1 MDWSTPKD
9 SKEKID
15 WSKPA
20 MPKKAAENKKAEQK
34 PDKYHPMLRKIAEQ
48 IAKHP
53 NLNKN
58 VNQAAEYM
66 QAPGAFAGGVV
77 QQGGD
82 MFASL
87 ANLINKPINAA
98 LGTNY
103 HQNHPKIREQFD
115 PGTGNDIAFG
125 AGELAGGLVGGL
137 GVGTGRGIAQGLQR
151 LPRSHG
157 WTGLAEDVAKG
168 AGSGYALGEI
178 NDEGEG
184 RGIGAALGG
193 TLQPLS
199 SITNRGITN
208 RVLGDMERAQGAH
221 GQQYDNIFD
230 AAGEAGV
237 QLHPR
242 NLMGINQN
250 NPQQAIQRLLE
261 RLPVDHRRIVEEF
274 MQNPSF
280 INAHGLQSDLGI
292 FTRKIEADP
301 RFKTDSLPL
310 NLQRAY
316 EAANETRQ
324 ALQRDISESLGRH
337 GLINES
343 MQYPQVTQ
351 SFAQNVAPYRNKA
364 IGDVVAGQ
372 KHPDKLAKRLLEDEQ
387 FMMDMGHRYPEIN
400 LNKHLPKVYGAGATG
415 GTILA
420 GLLGFPKIS
429 HAKEKEKDK
438 KKDPFLKTA
447 SGYEVYND

>member
-1 MDWSTPKD
+1 MMDWSTPKED
-9 SKEKID
+9 KAKID

-20 MPKKAAENKKAEQK
+20 EPKKTESKKNTEKK

-48 IAKHP
+48 IAKYP

-58 VNQAAEYM
+58 VNQAAEFM
-66 QAPGAFAGGVV
+66 QMPGAFAGGAV

-98 LGTNY
+98 LGTSY
-103 HQNHPKIREQFD
+103 HQSHPKIREQFA

-125 AGELAGGLVGGL
+125 AGELAGGLVGGAGL
-137 GVGTGRGIAQGLQR
+137 GTGRGIAQGLQR

-193 TLQPLS
+193 LLQPLS

-208 RVLGDMERAQGAH
+208 RVLGDMERTTAAH
-221 GQQYDNIFD
+221 GQQYDDIFD
-230 AAGEAGV
+230 AARDAGV

-242 NLMGINQN
+242 NLLGINGN
-250 NPQQAIQRLLE
+250 NPRQAIQRLLE
-261 RLPVDHRRIVEEF
+261 RLSVDHRRIVEEF

-280 INAHGLQSDLGI
+280 TNAHGLQSDLGI

-316 EAANETRQ
+316 EAATETRH

-337 GLINES
+337 GLINEAL
-343 MQYPQVTQ
+343 QYPQTTQ

-364 IGDVVAGQ
+364 IGDVVSGQ
-372 KHPDKLAKRLLEDEQ
+372 KHPDKLAKRLREDEQ
-387 FMMDMGHRYPEIN
+387 FMMDMGHRYPELG
-400 LNKHLPKVYGAGATG
+400 LNKHLPKAYGAGLTG
-415 GTILA
+415 GGLFA
-420 GLLGFPKIS
+420 ALLGIPKIG
-429 HAKEKEKDK
+429 HAEEKE
-438 KKDPFLKTA
+438 PFMRTEN
-447 SGYEVYND
+447 YDIYNE

>member
-1 MDWSTPKD
+1 MTDWSTPKEEN
-9 SKEKID
+9 SKMD

-20 MPKKAAENKKAEQK
+20 EPKKVESKKKVEQK

-53 NLNKN
+53 SLNKN
-58 VNQAAEYM
+58 VNQAAEFM
-66 QAPGAFAGGVV
+66 QMPGAFAGGIV

-98 LGTNY
+98 LGTEY
-103 HQNHPKIREQFD
+103 HQKHPKIREQFD

-125 AGELAGGLVGGL
+125 AGELAGGLAGGL

-184 RGIGAALGG
+184 RGVGAALGG
-193 TLQPLS
+193 VIQPLS

-208 RVLGDMERAQGAH
+208 RVLGDMERATAAH
-221 GQQYDNIFD
+221 GQQYDDIFD
-230 AAGEAGV
+230 AAREAGV
-237 QLHPR
+237 QLTPR
-242 NLMGINQN
+242 NLLGINQN
-250 NPQQAIQRLLE
+250 NPRQAIERLLE
-261 RLPVDHRRIVEEF
+261 RLPVDHRRIVQEF
-274 MQNPSF
+274 LNHPSF
-280 INAHGLQSDLGI
+280 VNAHGLQSDLGI

-337 GLINES
+337 GLIDEA
-343 MQYPQVTQ
+343 MQYPQTTQ

-372 KHPDKLAKRLLEDEQ
+372 KHPDKLAKRLREDEQ
-387 FMMDMGHRYPEIN
+387 FMMDMGHRYPELG
-400 LNKHLPKVYGAGATG
+400 LNKHLPKAYGAGLTG
-415 GTILA
+415 A
-420 GLLGFPKIS
+420 GLFAALLGIPKIG
-429 HAKEKEKDK
+429 HAEEEE
-438 KKDPFLKTA
+438 PFMRTEN
-447 SGYEVYND
+447 YDIYDE